1 MVSRFLKMVVLG
13 IKQFSDPYYQGF
25 AAQLSFYIMFSIV
38 PVILI
43 VSQIMTTVFQHSLES
58 AVGWILDFT
67 GGSFGDEISGLVL
80 GGGSGALSIFFV
92 IMALWAS
99 SRAQFSLMRIA
110 NFTLSGGETTGRG
123 YFRDRIRAIG
133 TMFITLLTVIFALVV
148 MVYGEPILKMIL
160 SFLNL
165 DANTARIWLYL
176 RWPIALALYFFTI
189 GYNYYFLP
197 INRVRFKDL
206 IPGTIFASIGLLL
219 VTLFYSLYM
228 NNLANYNILY
238 GSLASIIALMFW
250 FYLLSWVLALGILF
264 NKVWADTK
272 PGAIKEYD

>member
-1 MVSRFLKMVVLG
+1 
-13 IKQFSDPYYQGF
+13 
-25 AAQLSFYIMFSIV
+25 
-38 PVILI
+38 
-43 VSQIMTTVFQHSLES
+43 
-58 AVGWILDFT
+58 
-67 GGSFGDEISGLVL
+67 
-80 GGGSGALSIFFV
+80 
-92 IMALWAS
+92 
-99 SRAQFSLMRIA
+99 
-110 NFTLSGGETTGRG
+110 
-123 YFRDRIRAIG
+123 
-133 TMFITLLTVIFALVV
+133 
-148 MVYGEPILKMIL
+148 
-160 SFLNL
+160 
-165 DANTARIWLYL
+165 
-176 RWPIALALYFFTI
+176 FFTI